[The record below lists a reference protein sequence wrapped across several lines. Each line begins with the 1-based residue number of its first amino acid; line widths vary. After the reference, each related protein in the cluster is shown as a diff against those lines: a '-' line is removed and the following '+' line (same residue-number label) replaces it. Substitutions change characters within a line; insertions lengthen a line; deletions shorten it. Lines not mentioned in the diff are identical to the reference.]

1 MTTLLLVAAA
11 AGAGV
16 AVRFVVS
23 VRLGGRR
30 ATLLV
35 NVAGCAL
42 LGLLAEGPS
51 SLALA
56 AAAFAGG
63 LTTFSTWAVETVDGG
78 GLRYALTTTACCLGA
93 AAAGLGVAA
102 LVGG

>member
-1 MTTLLLVAAA
+1 MTVLLLAAA

-23 VRLGGRR
+23 ARLGGRR

-35 NVAGCAL
+35 NVVGSAL
-42 LGLLAEGPS
+42 LGLLVSAPGPV
-51 SLALA
+51 AVA
-56 AAAFAGG
+56 AVGFAGG

-78 GLRYALTTTACCLGA
+78 GVRYALTTTAACLLA
-93 AAAGLGVAA
+93 AGAGLGLAV
-102 LVGG
+102 LLG

>member
-1 MTTLLLVAAA
+1 MTVLLLALA
-11 AGAGV
+11 AGVGV

-35 NVAGCAL
+35 NVVGSAL
-42 LGLLAEGPS
+42 LGLLVSAPAP
-51 SLALA
+51 LAVA
-56 AAAFAGG
+56 AVGLAGG

-78 GLRYALTTTACCLGA
+78 GVRYALVTAAACL
-93 AAAGLGVAA
+93 AAAGAGLGLAA
-102 LVGG
+102 LLD